1 LLGIVDLT
9 TDPSVTVSEA
19 HRVLTP
25 GGLLVIRVT
34 NAAFHRPVA
43 RLLTARGWL
52 RRLAPLHP
60 VLHVFAFTPRGL
72 RTLVERA
79 GFEVVEIRNSPLAAE
94 RREASGGER
103 RRAALLRGLLAA
115 GAAVVTRLSGGRVLV
130 APSIELYARKRGGVE
145 ERPA

>member
-1 LLGIVDLT
+1 
-9 TDPSVTVSEA
+9 
-19 HRVLTP
+19 
-25 GGLLVIRVT
+25 
-34 NAAFHRPVA
+34 
-43 RLLTARGWL
+43 
-52 RRLAPLHP
+52 
-60 VLHVFAFTPRGL
+60 VFAFTPRGL